1 MHGFSIHDGGRTCV
15 LAVDDQPAFRTA
27 VRELVD
33 ATTGMVMVGEADSGE
48 RAVELLEDLSPDL
61 VLMDVSMPGIGGIGA
76 AWVIKTISPETLVVL
91 LSAVPPDEL
100 PDEAAAS
107 PADALVW
114 KSDLRPGLLEQL
126 WERLRASSEPP
137 AASAV

>member
-1 MHGFSIHDGGRTCV
+1 MDGFSIHDGGMACV

-33 ATTGMVMVGEADSGE
+33 ATNGMVVVGEADSGE

-61 VLMDVSMPGIGGIGA
+61 VLMDVFMPGIGGVGA
-76 AWVIKTISPETLVVL
+76 AWVIKTMSPETFVVL

-100 PDEAAAS
+100 PDEVDAC

-126 WERLRASSEPP
+126 WIRLRASTEPG